1 MQYIFVAKLNDSATS
16 DKNAQQY
23 DIMCDKFLERVG
35 NHGEKQIQDS
45 RIRPDI
51 LRNILSGVY
60 TIT

>member
-35 NHGEKQIQDS
+35 NHGEEQIQGS
-45 RIRPDI
+45 RTHSDI
-51 LRNILSGVY
+51 L
-60 TIT
+60 